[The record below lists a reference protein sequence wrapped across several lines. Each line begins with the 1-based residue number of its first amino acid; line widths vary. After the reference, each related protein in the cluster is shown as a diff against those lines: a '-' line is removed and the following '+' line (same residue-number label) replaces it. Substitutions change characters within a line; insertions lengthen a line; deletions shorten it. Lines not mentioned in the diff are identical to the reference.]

1 MWLNFGGIA
10 TIWRGL
16 CHPPSVEP
24 PPRRKSWPCVST
36 SAIARIQG
44 VAASVS
50 LLVCVLLPWRGY
62 SQEQT
67 RYPSHSTSSSSP
79 VQRMIKV
86 CRQQLSPI
94 PRVCYCDVSL
104 HWPRHRLT
112 ETGPVLT
119 GWMNGHFPLHISPSN
134 IRLSS
139 FGHRGHFC
147 PPRHGARRL
156 FLRIMPPGPECCI
169 T

>member
-1 MWLNFGGIA
+1 M
-10 TIWRGL
+10 
-16 CHPPSVEP
+16 P
-24 PPRRKSWPCVST
+24 PPQCGTATATKVLAVRVHVSN
-36 SAIARIQG
+36 ARIQG
-44 VAASVS
+44 VAASVCVS
-50 LLVCVLLPWRGY
+50 ACVCVCVCVLLPWRGY
-62 SQEQT
+62 CQEQP

-119 GWMNGHFPLHISPSN
+119 GWMNGHFPPAHFPLEHSPLQFRTPRTFLSPTSWRSAAISAHYAPRPRMLHN
-134 IRLSS
+134 V
-139 FGHRGHFC
+139 
-147 PPRHGARRL
+147 
-156 FLRIMPPGPECCI
+156 